1 MYKIYAE
8 KKIGGYDLISTT
20 GTKTAINKIVNSID
34 KKIYRS
40 YLIIERV
47 NNGDQIIAREEFSK
61 ECKVE
66 LVNDLKVDFEVKTTT
81 IVPEKDLNRNN
92 KSYLWKKERDD

>member
-34 KKIYRS
+34 RKIYRS
-40 YLIIERV
+40 YLVVERI
-47 NNGDQIIAREEFSK
+47 NDGDQVIAKEEFTK

-66 LVNDLKVDFEVKTTT
+66 LVNNVETDFEVKATTV
-81 IVPEKDLNRNN
+81 VPEKDLNRNSE
-92 KSYLWKKERDD
+92 SYLWR

>member
-8 KKIGGYDLISTT
+8 KKMGGYDLISTT

-40 YLIIERV
+40 YLIVERI
-47 NNGDQIIAREEFSK
+47 NNGDQVIAKEEFTK

-66 LVNDLKVDFEVKTTT
+66 LVDDLETDFEVKTTT
-81 IVPEKDLNRNN
+81 IVPEKVLNRNN